1 MKKVYDLLIIGSGAA
16 SLGIL
21 KGVPNKISV
30 AMITPRSHDDFT
42 KDSQGDFAYRNA
54 FGGWLDIWHGVS
66 SYELFFEHFPNE
78 HNAAFL
84 FFNKMYH
91 EDEKVFENLI
101 KTGIYI
107 PNKKINTNTLKSRIE
122 EINCDLII
130 DTAEKII
137 DDGLDILV
145 RTKSGYSVQAKKII
159 LCAGAFG
166 TMNLLCNSDLGEK
179 KLSLSNHINGYL
191 SLNSNV
197 SNSMN
202 NVYRGKQGHI
212 KKVSLGI
219 VSGKKYM
226 TYMRPANFDFKN
238 KLKLIRHKSIYSRN
252 TNQIYKNVLMS
263 TSPGLLIEAL
273 YNRYGYWYGGSAN
286 TYFQIEADGIYTYD
300 NGNVDL
306 NPAALKQFLDKLRGN
321 DLFSGVIDETIVSG
335 IHYFNSVSASR
346 EVGFITNQSDWDR
359 KILLADT
366 SYMKTIGAT
375 HHTFSVMAINALAI
389 GKIYG

>member
-1 MKKVYDLLIIGSGAA
+1 MKKIYDLLIIGSGPA
-16 SLGIL
+16 SLGVL
-21 KGVPNKISV
+21 SSVPKNMSV
-30 AMITPRSHDDFT
+30 AILTPSSHPEFT

-54 FGGWLDIWHGVS
+54 FGGGLDAWHGVS
-66 SYELFFEHFPNE
+66 SFELFFDHFPCE

-84 FFNKMYH
+84 FFNQMYR
-91 EDEKVFENLI
+91 ENEKVFENLI
-101 KTGIYI
+101 ESGIYI
-107 PNKKINTNTLKSRIE
+107 PTKKISINNLKTKIQE
-122 EINCDLII
+122 LNCDELI
-130 DTAEKII
+130 DTAIELI
-137 DDGLDILV
+137 DNDINIFV
-145 RTKSGYSVQAKKII
+145 KAKSGSIFCAKKII

-179 KLSLSNHINGYL
+179 QLSLSNHINGYL
-191 SLNSNV
+191 SLNNSA

-202 NVYRGKQGHI
+202 KVYRGKQGHI
-212 KKVSLGI
+212 KKVSRGI
-219 VSGKKYM
+219 VLGKKYM

-273 YNRYGYWYGGSAN
+273 YNRYGYWYGDSAN

-300 NGNVDL
+300 KGNVNL
-306 NPAALKQFLDKLRGN
+306 NPEALKQFLDKLRSN
-321 DLFSGVIDETIVSG
+321 DLFTGVIDETIVSG
-335 IHYFNSVSASR
+335 IHYFNSVSPSR
-346 EVGFITNQSDWDR
+346 EVGFITNQSDWNR